1 MRRLA
6 VCLMLVLCCSAV
18 YASIDAY
25 EFQNDEQRYL
35 YQKLT
40 EELRC
45 PKCQN
50 QNLADSDSQIA
61 ADLRKELYQQLL
73 SGKSEGEIV
82 DFMRER
88 YGDFVLYKPR
98 IQWNTLLLWLSPLV
112 LVLIVLLRLVLAK
125 PRVVTTHVDTGA
137 AVQSASAA
145 HKPLI
150 SVRWLNVVSLL
161 VLLGV
166 AVGSLL
172 IYRQMG
178 SVRALQ
184 ITDLGRAV
192 FSQQFTG
199 DELARQ
205 QQLLLGELD
214 AWLADHPTD
223 EGFVYMR
230 ARLLSM
236 AGEWDRAIR
245 DYQHLVTNFPDQD
258 NFLAEYA
265 QTLFLKNNREL
276 TDDARAFLH
285 SALTL
290 NPHNITALGLLGM
303 YAFEQKDYRGAI
315 EKWERLLQTIPQG
328 TPQATAIADGV
339 ARARELGGLQSL
351 VAETTDFQ
359 LRVRV
364 SIDASVGAQPEAV
377 VFVLLRAKNGPR
389 MPLAVV
395 KTTVAALADEV
406 VLDTATSPMKGQVD
420 LSAIHLFEVVARLSQ
435 SGQPVPV
442 VGDWEGVSEPLQRGA
457 LPAELNIT
465 IAQKIIQ

>member
-150 SVRWLNVVSLL
+150 SARWLNVVSLL

-214 AWLADHPTD
+214 AWLTAHPTD

-258 NFLAEYA
+258 NLLAEYA

-315 EKWERLLQTIPQG
+315 EKWGRLLQTIPQG
-328 TPQATAIADGV
+328 TPQAAAIAEGV
-339 ARARELGGLQSL
+339 EKARTLGGIPAA
-351 VAETTDFQ
+351 VASDMQ
-359 LRVRV
+359 LRVQV
-364 SIDASVGAQPEAV
+364 SIAPEANAKPDDV
-377 VFVLLRAKNGPR
+377 VFVLLRAKGGPR
-389 MPLAVV
+389 MPLAAV
-395 KTTVAALADEV
+395 KTTVAALVNAV
-406 VLDTATSPMKGQVD
+406 VLDTANSPMKGQMD
-420 LSAIHLFEVVARLSQ
+420 WSAIKAVEVVARLSH
-435 SGQPVPV
+435 SAQPMPV
-442 VGDWEGVSEPLQRGA
+442 AGDWEGVSETLQKNA
-457 LPAELNIT
+457 LPAELRVA
-465 IAQKIIQ
+465 IARKIAD

>member
-6 VCLMLVLCCSAV
+6 VCLMWVLCCSAV

-25 EFQNDEQRYL
+25 EFQNDEQRHL

-82 DFMRER
+82 DFMRDR

-125 PRVVTTHVDTGA
+125 PRVATGNSAA
-137 AVQSASAA
+137 AVVAQSASAIN
-145 HKPLI
+145 KQLI
-150 SVRWLNVVSLL
+150 HGRWINGISLL
-161 VLLGV
+161 ALL
-166 AVGSLL
+166 AIAAGSLL

-192 FSQQFTG
+192 FSQQFTD
-199 DELARQ
+199 DEQVRQ
-205 QQLLLGELD
+205 QWLLLGELD
-214 AWLADHPTD
+214 AWLADHPND
-223 EGFVYMR
+223 EGFIYMR

-236 AGEWDRAIR
+236 AGEWDRAIN

-276 TDDARAFLH
+276 TDDTRAFLN
-285 SALTL
+285 SALAL
-290 NPHNITALGLLGM
+290 NPHNVTALGLLGM
-303 YAFEQKDYRGAI
+303 YAFEQKDYRAAV
-315 EKWERLLQTIPQG
+315 EKWERLLQSIPQG
-328 TPQATAIADGV
+328 TPQAAAIADGV
-339 ARARELGGLQSL
+339 ARARELGGLQSTAL
-351 VAETTDFQ
+351 VATDLQ
-359 LRVRV
+359 LRVHV
-364 SIDASVGAQPEAV
+364 SVDAAAGAKPDSV

-395 KTTVAALADEV
+395 KTTVAALADGV
-406 VLDTATSPMKGQVD
+406 VLDTATSPMKGQID
-420 LSAIHLFEVVARLSQ
+420 LSAINTFEVVARLSQ
-435 SGQPVPV
+435 SGQPVPT
-442 VGDWEGVSEPLQRGA
+442 VGDWEGISEPLQRNA
-457 LPAELNIT
+457 LPAELRVI
-465 IAQKIIQ
+465 IAQKIPQ